1 MSDTPTNQPINQL
14 IDRRTDRVIGKLNF
28 LSRLLCGTDMT
39 ICLPIL
45 LQSYNPYSLLL
56 FSIKLST
63 TGNLCHKMP
72 VWHAPP
78 CNLSLFIVSIF
89 FVCIVHV
96 CTGEKEKRPG
106 HWWCWHTRIYR
117 QQASLSLLHPG
128 PGLLH
133 FDHSGEELPAG
144 W

>member
-1 MSDTPTNQPINQL
+1 
-14 IDRRTDRVIGKLNF
+14 
-28 LSRLLCGTDMT
+28 MT

-45 LQSYNPYSLLL
+45 LQSHNPHSLLL

-106 HWWCWHTRIYR
+106 HWWCWHTRIYM
-117 QQASLSLLHPG
+117 QQASLSLFYI
-128 PGLLH
+128 PGLGCCTLITVEK
-133 FDHSGEELPAG
+133 SCRLAGEISKGKRRMRSPIFSSQNRNACS
-144 W
+144 